1 MMVGKRRRARILA
14 LKILYM
20 YEMNEY
26 SELEKRIDDIISV
39 ESPLTDDVKSYS
51 LNLVNKVVL
60 FFDKLNQ
67 IIDSVTKNWSIE
79 RMAHID
85 KNILRIALIEIFM
98 QDDVPDVV
106 AIDEAID
113 IAKMYSTADSG
124 GFVNGI
130 LDKILKNKEKYLA
143 DFK

>member
-1 MMVGKRRRARILA
+1 MIVGKRRRARILA

-26 SELEKRIDDIISV
+26 SELERRIDDIISI
-39 ESPLTDDVKSYS
+39 ESPLTDDVKTYA

-67 IIDSVTKNWSIE
+67 MIDSVTKNWSIE
-79 RMAHID
+79 RMAQID
-85 KNILRIALIEIFM
+85 KNILRIALVEIFM

-130 LDKILKNKEKYLA
+130 LDKILKNKEKYLT

>member
-1 MMVGKRRRARILA
+1 MVGKRRRARILA